1 MKYLIDTHIL
11 IWFIE
16 GNNKLPVEIRNVLT
30 MERNKIQ
37 VSTLSLWEI
46 SIKTTI
52 GKLKLKQDISK
63 IFSKCEEYWNIKN
76 GFSKEELQNYEN
88 LPLHHRDPF
97 DRMLIA
103 LAKTEKLT
111 IITKDQNFSKYDVDI
126 LW

>member
-103 LAKTEKLT
+103 LAKTENLT